1 MGSGDPRFEPAS
13 KGFFEF
19 LVESCP
25 CGRAEICRPS
35 QRPLPTAMSAI
46 ALSGAPTVLGWGNR
60 HQAAGCR
67 QPSVMGISKRLR
79 RLHLLTQDC

>member
-1 MGSGDPRFEPAS
+1 MGSGDPHFEPAS

-35 QRPLPTAMSAI
+35 QRPLPT
-46 ALSGAPTVLGWGNR
+46 GVPYRYLG
-60 HQAAGCR
+60 R
-67 QPSVMGISKRLR
+67 QPCWDEGTDIKQQAVGSHPYWGFQSV
-79 RLHLLTQDC
+79 